1 MGYLEICYQYFFQNV
16 TLLLDNKNS
25 IGEILSIVQKELQKN
40 IQQKILLKIF
50 KTLYQSFLL
59 YDLLLLTY

>member
-1 MGYLEICYQYFFQNV
+1 MDICYQYFFQNA